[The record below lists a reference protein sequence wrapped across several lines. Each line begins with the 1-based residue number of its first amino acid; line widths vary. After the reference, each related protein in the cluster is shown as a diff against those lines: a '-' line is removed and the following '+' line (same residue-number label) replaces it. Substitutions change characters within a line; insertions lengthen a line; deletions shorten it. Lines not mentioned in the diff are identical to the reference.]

1 MKESFSLQAEGLPIT
16 LRAIGPDDLEE
27 LRSWKNANKEAFFF
41 KGDITPEMQE
51 TWFSGYLERPR
62 DFMFMVMHGHSKAG
76 SLGFRME
83 GTAADCYNIMGA
95 PGGRSPRA
103 MSQGMKLL
111 CSFIVDKHT
120 RKIGC
125 KVVEGNK
132 AVAWYERQGYRI
144 ASQQQGYVQMSLD
157 VSRFKPL
164 RFSRIEA

>member
-1 MKESFSLQAEGLPIT
+1 MNEAFSLQAEGLPVS
-16 LRAIGPDDLEE
+16 LRAIGSGDLED
-27 LRSWKNANKEAFFF
+27 LRQWKNANKAAFFF
-41 KGDITPEMQE
+41 KGDISPVMQE

-62 DFMFMVMHGHSKAG
+62 DFMFMVMHGNSKAG

-111 CSFIVDKHT
+111 CSYIMETHT
-120 RKIGC
+120 KKIGC

-132 AVAWYERQGYRI
+132 AVAWYERQGYRV
-144 ASQQQGYVQMSLD
+144 ASQQKGYVQMALD
-157 VSRFKPL
+157 VSRFQPL
-164 RFSRIEA
+164 RFSKVA